1 MSVLGYVSLDRDM
14 WTCKKHT
21 ALLKK
26 YKNSK
31 YDLAIFDIKNPINKE
46 IG

>member
-1 MSVLGYVSLDRDM
+1 MSVPDYVSLDWDM

-26 YKNSK
+26 YNNSK
-31 YDLAIFDIKNPINKE
+31 YDLAIFDIKIPINKE